1 MIQGD
6 GSLQMRSRWHRA
18 RFAEQTTS
26 INKLEAVRGYAKSV
40 VPEPALTVRSIM
52 LESSVSES
60 GFE

>member
-1 MIQGD
+1 VD
-6 GSLQMRSRWHRA
+6 SRWHRT

-26 INKLEAVRGYAKSV
+26 INKLEAVRDAKNN
-40 VPEPALTVRSIM
+40 VPDPTLTVRSIM